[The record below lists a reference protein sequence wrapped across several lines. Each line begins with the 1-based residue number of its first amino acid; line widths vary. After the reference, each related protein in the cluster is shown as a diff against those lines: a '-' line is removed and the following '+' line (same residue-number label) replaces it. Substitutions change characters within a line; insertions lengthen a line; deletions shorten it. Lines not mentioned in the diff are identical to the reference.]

1 MFQGRRTR
9 TDERTHVLS
18 SAAPVEPVPR
28 SGKGRSD
35 DDHDGEMHAAHD
47 AALGLVWIT
56 HTVLIGSSSGP
67 SAQPGSRRGFA
78 YRDVSCIA
86 LLYCSTVPCYLQTG
100 STLQGSE
107 VAQLAACSMHP
118 RLRPSPDRGA
128 RGTRQKQNAA
138 RRSPTP
144 SCILYFYLYHRRP
157 RRASTHD
164 GLSRLYSCT
173 ALKQQPAGSYYTHAL
188 SASSS
193 CRCPWR
199 PSRRPPSTPL
209 RPRWSPRVAP
219 GASRR
224 RRGTRRGR
232 CSRSGGAS
240 CARGRRAS
248 PTTPAARTR
257 AQGWLGSGSA
267 RAAVRL
273 GSG

>member
-35 DDHDGEMHAAHD
+35 DDHDGEMHASGPRT
-47 AALGLVWIT
+47 GLDHA

-78 YRDVSCIA
+78 YGIATYRVLRYCIVRRCRA
-86 LLYCSTVPCYLQTG
+86 IYRLNAV
-100 STLQGSE
+100 QGSE
-107 VAQLAACSMHP
+107 VAAGSRRHMATP
-118 RLRPSPDRGA
+118 RPPPRREGNAPERRA
-128 RGTRQKQNAA
+128 RA
-138 RRSPTP
+138 RRAALSNSILHLVFLPLPLPPPTAT
-144 SCILYFYLYHRRP
+144 RVDA
-157 RRASTHD
+157 RRA
-164 GLSRLYSCT
+164 LYSCT

-224 RRGTRRGR
+224 RTGTRRGR